1 MNCSVVEVGKDGKGV
16 SGTDVCPVLSIG
28 YSLRTD
34 CDFIEMGIGIVD
46 VGRRPFVGIE
56 TGLGVD

>member
-16 SGTDVCPVLSIG
+16 SGTEVGPVLS
-28 YSLRTD
+28 SLRTD

-46 VGRRPFVGIE
+46 VGRRPFVGMN
-56 TGLGVD
+56 TGLGFD

>member
-16 SGTDVCPVLSIG
+16 SGTEVGPVLSIG

-46 VGRRPFVGIE
+46 VGRRPFVGME